1 MKKQSRY
8 LNQEWDLKKD
18 AENELRELR
27 TKCDEVLQKI
37 QEAENEIDFIKVIF
51 FKFQKDYLYFK
62 QQESNYN
69 EFR

>member
-51 FKFQKDYLYFK
+51 FQFQKDYLYFK